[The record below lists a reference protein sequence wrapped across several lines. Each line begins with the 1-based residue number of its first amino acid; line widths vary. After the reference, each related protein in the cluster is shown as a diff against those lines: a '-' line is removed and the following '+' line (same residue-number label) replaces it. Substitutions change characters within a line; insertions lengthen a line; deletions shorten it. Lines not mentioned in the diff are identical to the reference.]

1 MITSYLNSMARMSL
15 STSFVVGISYKTA
28 PVELREQLA
37 LPPDRKNG
45 FYTRSRTEAALDE
58 AVLLSTCNRVELYGV
73 TAKHEDPTE
82 IFCYLLDHA
91 RNCRAH
97 LYRWEARM
105 AAQHLFCVT
114 SGLDSMVLGETE
126 ITGQVKTAY
135 ETAREAGLT
144 GRVLNRL
151 FQKALQAAKDVR
163 SRTAIGEGAISAG
176 SVAVEL
182 AGRIFTDQLSG
193 KTIMIIGAGKIGET
207 CVRHL
212 VKKGAKSVIVVNRSL
227 DKAQTLASAFG
238 GLAMDWEEG
247 LRTLSEVDI
256 VVCSTGC
263 PHKILGKKQ
272 LEGVMKKRQRRPM
285 VLIDLSVPRNIDAD
299 VQQLDDMFL
308 YNIDDLETVI
318 RENLC
323 HREQELSRCKAIIER
338 HADDFMAQLRNAPSP
353 STCSHRLH
361 QLEWLS

>member
-1 MITSYLNSMARMSL
+1 MINVYFNSGAKIPP
-15 STSFVVGISYKTA
+15 STSFLVGISYKTA

-37 LPPDRKNG
+37 LSPDRKNG
-45 FYTRSRTEAALDE
+45 FYTRARTETALDE

-73 TAKHEDPTE
+73 TAQQEDPTE
-82 IFCYLLDHA
+82 IFCYLLDHS
-91 RNCRAH
+91 RKCRAY
-97 LYRWEARM
+97 LYRWESMM
-105 AAQHLFCVT
+105 AARHLFCVT

-126 ITGQVKTAY
+126 ITGQVKVAY
-135 ETAREAGLT
+135 EVAREAGLT

-163 SRTAIGEGAISAG
+163 SRTSIGEGAISAG

-182 AGRIFTDQLSG
+182 AGRIFTDQLRG

-227 DKAQTLASAFG
+227 DRAQMLANAFG
-238 GLAMDWEEG
+238 GLAMNWEDG

-272 LEGVMKKRQRRPM
+272 LEGVMKNRQGRPM
-285 VLIDLSVPRNIDAD
+285 VLIDLSVPRNIDTD
-299 VQQLDDMFL
+299 VQQLDDIYL
-308 YNIDDLETVI
+308 YNIDDLEAVI
-318 RENLC
+318 RENRC
-323 HREQELSRCKAIIER
+323 HREQELSWCNAIIAR
-338 HADDFMAQLRNAPSP
+338 HADDFMAQLRNAPSS
-353 STCSHRLH
+353 STCSNRYP
-361 QLEWLS
+361 QPVWSF